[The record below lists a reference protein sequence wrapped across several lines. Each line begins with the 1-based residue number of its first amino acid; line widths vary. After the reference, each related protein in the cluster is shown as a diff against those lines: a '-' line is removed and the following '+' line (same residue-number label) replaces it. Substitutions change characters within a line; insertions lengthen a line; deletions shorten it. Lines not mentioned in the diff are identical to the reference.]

1 MEQWITETMTSLG
14 YFGIAFLMFMENLFP
29 PIPSELI
36 MPLAGFTIAQG
47 KMDFLPAIAAGVIGT
62 VVGALPW
69 YYIGFWVGEES
80 IRRLADRYGRWI
92 TVSGKDIDQANAWF
106 TRHGITAVLFC
117 RLVPGIR
124 TLISL
129 PAGLNRM
136 PLLPF
141 LVYTTIG
148 TTLWVG
154 FLTGA
159 GYGLGNNYKQI
170 ELYLDPLSKVS
181 LGILGLIFI
190 LWIIWHY
197 YQQKK
202 ST

>member
-1 MEQWITETMTSLG
+1 
-14 YFGIAFLMFMENLFP
+14 
-29 PIPSELI
+29 

-69 YYIGFWVGEES
+69 YYIGFWVGEGN

-170 ELYLDPLSKVS
+170 ELYLEPLSKVS

>member
-47 KMDFLPAIAAGVIGT
+47 KMGFLPAIAAGVIGT

-69 YYIGFWVGEES
+69 YYIGFWVGEEN

-92 TVSGKDIDQANAWF
+92 TVSGKDIDQANGWF

-181 LGILGLIFI
+181 LGILGLLFI